1 MKEDYYI
8 TINYYNI
15 IFPIKHSVIGAV
27 DILFVIVRSCYIIY
41 RIKAVSLEISLY
53 FIMNSTYWPG
63 MMAASHLGTT
73 TSTSNRTLLLT
84 PKGGCG
90 NIWSRVPMR
99 ETLPKET
106 GPIVLLVLERTSSD
120 GGTGEAPVRLRRSSS
135 SREREGVIWNVR
147 RRLSV
152 QTLHKHVDKM
162 KTQYRLWVMTLDCN
176 QCAIVLSIGTA
187 QCWPASL
194 SELVQQHFW
203 SIWSN
208 ILVRSKCIIHSSQ
221 YLSIEFSFVLRRSE
235 FI

>member
-1 MKEDYYI
+1 
-8 TINYYNI
+8 
-15 IFPIKHSVIGAV
+15 
-27 DILFVIVRSCYIIY
+27 
-41 RIKAVSLEISLY
+41 
-53 FIMNSTYWPG
+53 
-63 MMAASHLGTT
+63 MAASHLGTT

-194 SELVQQHFW
+194 SELVQQHFSFW

-221 YLSIEFSFVLRRSE
+221 YLSINRIYFRFTSKWIYIKPISE
-235 FI
+235 G